1 MTDNQSVLVA
11 VILAVFASSGFWA
24 FLTALVQHPQI
35 NAVLEKVE
43 ALKET
48 VDRNNAIL
56 ARSHIIRFDDELYNG
71 MKHSQEYFLQI
82 FEDVDTYEDFCRD
95 YPKFEN
101 NRCVEAIKHIK
112 QVYQDCRD
120 EHKFV

>member
-1 MTDNQSVLVA
+1 MNDNIVT

-24 FLTALVQHPQI
+24 FLTAIVQKPQLSE
-35 NAVLEKVE
+35 VSEKVDK
-43 ALKET
+43 LKET

-71 MKHSQEYFLQI
+71 LKHSQEYFLQI
-82 FEDVDTYEDFCRD
+82 FDDVDTYEDFCRD
-95 YPKFEN
+95 YPRFEN

-112 QVYQDCRD
+112 AVYQKCRD
-120 EHKFV
+120 EHTFV